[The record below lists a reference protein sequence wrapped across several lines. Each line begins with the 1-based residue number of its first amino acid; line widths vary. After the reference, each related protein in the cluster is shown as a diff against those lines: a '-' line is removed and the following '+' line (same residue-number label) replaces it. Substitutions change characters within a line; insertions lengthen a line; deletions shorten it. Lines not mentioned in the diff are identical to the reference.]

1 MGRHYHHLTH
11 TDRERLMRLVD
22 EGGHTFQAMADAIGC
37 HKSTI
42 SRELRRGRGTD
53 GDYSALAAQKKAT
66 QRRKVSRHPRLLA
79 DPARRK
85 AVASCL
91 CRQWSPEQIEGRLLL
106 EHPCLAVS
114 DSTIYRA
121 ISAGMLDAGQCGTP
135 RAKARLRHRGKR
147 RRRNGAPK
155 DGRGR
160 IPIDHRIGERPAEAD
175 QRTEIGHWEGDTVLG
190 KAGGPCLVALTDRKS
205 GLEAGGKAG
214 AKKARHF
221 RLVAVRALKDEPVA
235 SITLD
240 RGKEMAEHRAIA
252 KSLDTTVYF
261 CDPHHPWQRGTN
273 ENTNGL
279 LRGYFP
285 KGTDFTKVTDRQVQ
299 EVYDELN
306 RRPRKRLDWLTPYEA
321 YHNTTLH
328 LI

>member
-11 TDRERLMRLVD
+11 TDRERLMRMAD
-22 EGGHTFQAMADAIGC
+22 EGCHTMQAMADKIGC
-37 HKSTI
+37 HTSTV

-53 GDYSALAAQKKAT
+53 GDYCALAAQKKADK
-66 QRRKVSRHPRLLA
+66 RRKASRRPRLLA
-79 DPARRK
+79 DPARR
-85 AVASCL
+85 AMVASCL
-91 CRQWSPEQIEGRLLL
+91 AWQWSPEQIEGRMRL
-106 EHPCLAVS
+106 EHPETSIS

-121 ISAGMLDAGQCGTP
+121 ISAGMLDSGQCGTR
-135 RAKARLRHRGKR
+135 RAKERLRHRGKR
-147 RRRNGAPK
+147 RRKNGAAK
-155 DGRGR
+155 DGRGQ
-160 IPIDHRIGERPAEAD
+160 IPIDHRIAERPAEAD
-175 QRTEIGHWEGDTVLG
+175 QRAEIGHWEGDTVLG
-190 KAGGPCLVALTDRKS
+190 KAGGPCLVTLTDRKS

-214 AKKARHF
+214 AKKARDF
-221 RLVAVRALKDEPVA
+221 RLAAVRALKDEPVA

-240 RGKEMAEHRAIA
+240 RGKEMAEHRQIA

-285 KGTDFTKVTDRQVQ
+285 KGTDFTKVSAARIQQ
-299 EVYDELN
+299 VYDELN
-306 RRPRKRLDWLTPYEA
+306 HRPRKRLDWLTPYEA